1 MNYMKEH
8 PDARIKIAQMM
19 PADPVAYP
27 VLKGADTESLIEA
40 VNNIL
45 EEARQDGRLAEI
57 SMKYFG
63 LDLTQPD

>member
-1 MNYMKEH
+1 MEM
-8 PDARIKIAQMM
+8 
-19 PADPVAYP
+19 
-27 VLKGADTESLIEA
+27 A
-40 VNNIL
+40 VNKIL